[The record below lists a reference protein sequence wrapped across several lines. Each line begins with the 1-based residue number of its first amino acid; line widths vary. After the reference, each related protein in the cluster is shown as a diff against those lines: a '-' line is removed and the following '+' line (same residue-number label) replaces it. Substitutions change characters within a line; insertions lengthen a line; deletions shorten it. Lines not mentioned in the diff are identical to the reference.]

1 MGADTNPARVWNYRG
16 GRFELGARTLLMGIV
31 NVTPDSFSDGGK
43 FLSRDAAIAH
53 ALRLQ
58 SDGADLLDFGAES
71 TRPGSEAVPDD
82 VQLERLLPVLTGL
95 SGKLQIPISIDTASA
110 VVARECLQAGAA
122 IVNDITGF
130 HKDRMLPQVCR
141 EFGAGVVLMHIK
153 GTPSTM
159 QQQPHYDDLF
169 GEIRSYLS
177 DGVSA
182 AMAAGIPRESI
193 IVDPGI
199 GFGKT
204 FAQNY
209 ELLGG
214 MRKFRDLTAGV
225 LAGPSRKGFTGEFSK
240 LPADQRQFPT
250 AAAVAIA
257 VLNGTDIVRVHDVRE
272 MRQVTDIL
280 DRFRSIRE
288 SNRIESENS

>member
-1 MGADTNPARVWNYRG
+1 
-16 GRFELGARTLLMGIV
+16 MGIV

-43 FLSRDAAIAH
+43 FLLRDAAIAH
-53 ALRLQ
+53 ALKLQ

-71 TRPGSEAVPDD
+71 TRPGSDPVPDD

-110 VVARECLQAGAA
+110 VVARESLQAGAS
-122 IVNDITGF
+122 IINDITGF
-130 HKDRMLPQVCR
+130 HRDRALPSVCG
-141 EFGAGVVLMHIK
+141 EFGAGVVLMHVK

-169 GEIRSYLS
+169 GEIRGYLGE
-177 DGVSA
+177 GVSA
-182 AMAAGIPRESI
+182 AREAGIPHENI

-204 FAQNY
+204 FNQNY
-209 ELLGG
+209 DLLVL
-214 MRKFRDLTAGV
+214 MRRFRDLAAGV

-240 LPADQRQFPT
+240 LSADQRQFPT

-257 VLNGTDIVRVHDVRE
+257 VLNGADIVRVHDVRE

-280 DRFRSIRE
+280 DRFRSVQE